1 MDIGLDETNH
11 SDILRHLKSTVET
24 LLACQTPAAWN
35 VFGGIHR
42 LQVAVIKV
50 LKHGFR
56 FTKENVICLLNMYY

>member
-1 MDIGLDETNH
+1 MDTGLDETYP

-24 LLACQTPAAWN
+24 LLACQSTSAWN

-42 LQVAVIKV
+42 LQVAVVKV

-56 FTKENVICLLNMYY
+56 FTKENVI